1 VKLSILSA
9 AVMVSLASS
18 QVLAAD
24 SYADFPITLKNYTG
38 DATSSVSYKGQ
49 SARQVLHTSLK
60 TLAQSGDGSNAK
72 PLEALM
78 MDYYAGGKKGLE
90 IISPKSKE
98 GFPLLE
104 TKVDQLSVTNLTDK
118 AYKGLVT
125 GWPGN
130 LTGDEVLRVML
141 EKAASTPDGY
151 DRLNGYDYAQLVSK
165 FTMGAVFYHQAVA
178 NYLDKKLA
186 ADVKPNNAPYKKGVA
201 YTGKEHIWDEAF
213 GYFGAPANTLS
224 LTADQVYAIG
234 KQKPEALQ
242 WADANGDGKVSLY
255 NEMAY
260 AHAVYAAGSDRSGKT
275 QYLHTIVQA
284 FMDGRQLITE
294 TQAQAL
300 TAEQLAELK
309 GYAQIIASN
318 WEKVIAEAVF
328 KYAGEVYQDLEKLNL
343 VIETNGNASK
353 LFRNYVKHWG
363 ELKGFAL
370 SLQTGGKDLGATAV
384 RLNRLIGFGPVLLG
398 NTQVSGVNAK
408 GNFMQ
413 SESVSLKEYMHNMLE
428 VQKLMV
434 DQFAVSAREE
444 DLMSELSELSEKL
457 GSGKS
462 AETD

>member
-1 VKLSILSA
+1 MKLATLSA
-9 AVMVSLASS
+9 AIYISVVSS
-18 QVLAAD
+18 QVMAAD
-24 SYADFPITLKNYTG
+24 TYADFPITLKNYAG
-38 DATSSVSYKGQ
+38 ESTSSVSYKGQ
-49 SARQVLHTSLK
+49 SARQVLHTALK
-60 TLAQSGDGSNAK
+60 KLAQSGDGSNAK
-72 PLEALM
+72 ALESLM
-78 MDYYAGGKKGLE
+78 MDYYAGGKTGLE
-90 IISPKSKE
+90 IIAPQSKE

-104 TKVDQLSVTNLTDK
+104 TEVDQLSKTNLTDK
-118 AYKGLVT
+118 TYKGLVA

-130 LTGDEVLRVML
+130 LTGDEVLRAML
-141 EKAASTPDGY
+141 EKAAHTPDGY

-186 ADVKPNNAPYKKGVA
+186 ADVKPNNEPYNKGAA

-213 GYFGAPANTLS
+213 GYFGAPANALN
-224 LTADQVYAIG
+224 LTADQVYAIS

-260 AHAVYAAGSDRSGKT
+260 AHAVYAAGSDRTGKT
-275 QYLHTIVQA
+275 QYLHTIMRA
-284 FMDGRQLITE
+284 FLDGRQLITD

-309 GYAQIIASN
+309 GYAEVIASN

-328 KYAGEVYQDLEKLNL
+328 KYAGEVYEDLEKLNL
-343 VIETNGNASK
+343 VIETNGDAGK

-384 RLNRLIGFGPVLLG
+384 QLNRLIGFGPVLLG

-408 GNFMQ
+408 GEYIQ
-413 SESVSLKEYMHNMLE
+413 SESVSLKEYMHNMLQ

-434 DQFAVSAREE
+434 DQFAVTAREE
-444 DLMSELSELSEKL
+444 DVLSELSELSDKL